1 MLTYAKI
8 AINNAIKNIDTTLRE
23 LEARADAV
31 GYPIE
36 NNTTYLYIC
45 EVLTSIEWSDVSPDL
60 ILWISLGKDLQSI
73 EQDIKGRL

>member
-1 MLTYAKI
+1 MLTYTKI
-8 AINNAIKNIDTTLRE
+8 EINNAIKNIDTTLRE
-23 LEARADAV
+23 LETRADAV

-45 EVLTSIEWSDVSPDL
+45 EVLTSIEWGDISPDL
-60 ILWISLGKDLQSI
+60 TLWISLGKDLQSI

>member
-1 MLTYAKI
+1 MLTYTKI
-8 AINNAIKNIDTTLRE
+8 EVNNAIKNIDTTLRE

-36 NNTTYLYIC
+36 NNATYLYIC
-45 EVLTSIEWSDVSPDL
+45 KVLTSIEWGDVSPDL
-60 ILWISLGKDLQSI
+60 TLWITLGKDLQSI